1 MNCKAKTF
9 NRYIF
14 IALFFFL
21 GLFPLYSAIVDRIV
35 ARVGNEVIL
44 LSEVKERMAP
54 LMERLPSNL
63 SPEER
68 KSKIK
73 ALEKKVLD
81 NMIEEKLFLVEAK
94 EKGYQVEESD
104 IDRELE
110 KIKKNFPSEEEFF
123 RALKEQGENISQ
135 LKEDIKEQLLI
146 RYVIQREVLSKTRIS
161 EEEIKSFYEKY
172 KNDLAPPPEVNI
184 SQILI
189 KTSSEDAQKK
199 IKEIEEKLKK
209 GEDFYILARQYS
221 EGPMAVEG
229 GRIGFIRENQLLP
242 EVRLQLKTMKV
253 GEISPPIKCEDG
265 YRFVKLEGV
274 KESHVPSLKEV
285 KEKIERILFRK
296 KSQAALEKWIE
307 EAKKRLGVEV
317 NL

>member
-1 MNCKAKTF
+1 MNCGAKVV
-9 NRYIF
+9 NRCFF
-14 IALFFFL
+14 IVLLLFL

-35 ARVGNEVIL
+35 ARVGDEVIL
-44 LSEVKERMAP
+44 LSEVEERMAP
-54 LMERLPSNL
+54 LLERLPSNL
-63 SPEER
+63 SAEER
-68 KSKIK
+68 KKKIK
-73 ALEKKVLD
+73 ELEKRVLE

-94 EKGYQVEESD
+94 KKGYQVD
-104 IDRELE
+104 DADVDREVE
-110 KIKKNFPSEEEFF
+110 RIKKGFPSEEDFF
-123 RALKEQGENISQ
+123 QALKEQGENISQ

-189 KTSSEDAQKK
+189 KMSSEDVQEK

-221 EGPMAVEG
+221 EGPMAKEG

-253 GEISPPIKCEDG
+253 GEISPPVKCEDG
-265 YRFVKLEGV
+265 YRFIKLEGV

-285 KEKIERILFRK
+285 KGKIERILFRK
-296 KSQAALEKWIE
+296 KSQAALEKWIK
-307 EAKKRLGVEV
+307 EAKKRLVVEV